1 MMVQWSSIGNFLL
14 YMCVSLPLLGVGI
27 YVFML
32 TTPYKE
38 FRIIAAGAEINDQ
51 HKVFAAKAAAYDI
64 GGKIAGLAFVLASA
78 IFHSANLVDLI
89 IWGIIGM
96 VFQVIVYYLFELITP
111 FSVRQEIPKGNIS
124 VGIFSAFVSIATGLV
139 MAALIS

>member
-1 MMVQWSSIGNFLL
+1 MVQWSSIGNFLL

-111 FSVRQEIPKGNIS
+111 FSVRQEIPKGNTS